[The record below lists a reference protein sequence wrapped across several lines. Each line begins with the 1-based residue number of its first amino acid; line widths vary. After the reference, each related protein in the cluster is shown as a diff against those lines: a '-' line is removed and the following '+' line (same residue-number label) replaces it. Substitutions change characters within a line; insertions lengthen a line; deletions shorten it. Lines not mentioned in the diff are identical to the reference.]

1 MFYFPAFNYGDD
13 DVSDGNGPYII
24 KAKDLPQGGRNTT
37 PSTPS
42 SSMEKESG
50 GNDWAPSTPKDTP
63 APATP
68 KYPVFKEGLLRKQ
81 CQDSIQEKS
90 PKILIDRLKQQG
102 FLSWSEL
109 SVVEKRLVDYNPSFL
124 EVSIDLPDFVE
135 RRVKLIRQ
143 PNIDQL
149 DKTGHKGGLRP
160 AVDEDFAWLPDV
172 EFVFPLHKFA
182 IRECAVIAFTP
193 PRCFIMCDKEG
204 TEDEER
210 LNEISDGLRESYTR
224 SPPREDDTEIRPGVA
239 LVGIRRNVFMRVVV
253 LEADVHKPMKVR
265 CACMDYNAIYSF
277 EREELFPLPTEFS
290 PKNVPVNIFL
300 GRFRGTHYVFKDKY
314 EEVNNAMCQPNKD
327 EGLVS
332 FVTCAIYGAAPDGLT
347 IVDATMPDE
356 NGWVS
361 LVMIRS
367 CIAAPMAGDPPVRCS
382 AAQAE
387 AALQQKNPK
396 KDLPP
401 CAPAA
406 RKPESEEGS
415 DESDDVSGEYTDSV
429 KSDVEKET
437 ALSEREQG
445 QLRRNVRSES
455 IPEEAD
461 TDVNGTEESLV
472 IARKQDEERRMFEEM
487 QRNVINTGGKST
499 SEAADEKE
507 ERSSDVGHPEDEV
520 KSEQEASAVK
530 EAVDV
535 SEPEVCTKTV
545 HAEDE
550 SQVTRMVHA
559 QEENQDATTED
570 ASHVGEM
577 DEVHHLGDNRVKELE
592 KGIKNLSESNNVKKE
607 QIAKL
612 ELQLH
617 RLLHPEKHED
627 PASEH
632 DDTEPKAAEDE
643 PVSAPPV
650 PADSADDNNN
660 DVEDIDDDVDVQD
673 LHNIVE
679 AYIVARRL
687 SRASQAFVS
696 AMDFSIV
703 SAISTAG
710 RLLIGKD
717 SVSADADE
725 QTALVDLRTAAELAF
740 KDFIVKNGGEEET
753 GKE

>member
-1 MFYFPAFNYGDD
+1 MKAPRVAISWMTSMDPRTASGTAHKTDRAGW
-13 DVSDGNGPYII
+13 DVARG
-24 KAKDLPQGGRNTT
+24 
-37 PSTPS
+37 
-42 SSMEKESG
+42 
-50 GNDWAPSTPKDTP
+50 
-63 APATP
+63 
-68 KYPVFKEGLLRKQ
+68 
-81 CQDSIQEKS
+81 
-90 PKILIDRLKQQG
+90 
-102 FLSWSEL
+102 
-109 SVVEKRLVDYNPSFL
+109 
-124 EVSIDLPDFVE
+124 DFVE

-149 DKTGHKGGLRP
+149 DKTGQKGGLRP
-160 AVDEDFAWLPDV
+160 AVDEDFAWLPDA

-224 SPPREDDTEIRPGVA
+224 SPPREDDTEIRPGIA

-290 PKNVPVNIFL
+290 PKNVPINIFL

-367 CIAAPMAGDPPVRCS
+367 CIAAPMAGDPPIRCS

-387 AALQQKNPK
+387 AALQQKHPRK
-396 KDLPP
+396 YLP
-401 CAPAA
+401 APSVPAVP
-406 RKPESEEGS
+406 KPESEEGS
-415 DESDDVSGEYTDSV
+415 DESDNVSGEYTDSV
-429 KSDVEKET
+429 KSDTEKET

-445 QLRRNVRSES
+445 QPTRNVRGES

-461 TDVNGTEESLV
+461 TDVDGTEESLV

-487 QRNVINTGGKST
+487 QRNVINTSEKST
-499 SEAADEKE
+499 SEATDEEQK
-507 ERSSDVGHPEDEV
+507 RSNDVGHPEDEV
-520 KSEQEASAVK
+520 KCEQEASAAK
-530 EAVDV
+530 ETADV

-545 HAEDE
+545 HA
-550 SQVTRMVHA
+550 QG
-559 QEENQDATTED
+559 ENQDIIGED
-570 ASHVGEM
+570 AVHVEETDQM
-577 DEVHHLGDNRVKELE
+577 HHLSDNIVKELE
-592 KGIKNLSESNNVKKE
+592 KDVTNLSESNNVKKE

-612 ELQLH
+612 ELKLH
-617 RLLHPEKHED
+617 RLLHPEKNED
-627 PASEH
+627 PASER
-632 DDTEPKAAEDE
+632 DDTVPEEAKNK
-643 PVSAPPV
+643 PVSTPPISAV
-650 PADSADDNNN
+650 SADDDNN
-660 DVEDIDDDVDVQD
+660 DVEDIEDDVDVQD
-673 LHNIVE
+673 LH
-679 AYIVARRL
+679 
-687 SRASQAFVS
+687 
-696 AMDFSIV
+696 
-703 SAISTAG
+703 
-710 RLLIGKD
+710 K
-717 SVSADADE
+717 
-725 QTALVDLRTAAELAF
+725 
-740 KDFIVKNGGEEET
+740 
-753 GKE
+753 